1 MSEIVLA
8 IETSQREGGVALRD
22 AAGAMQTEP
31 IAESR
36 RHDDD
41 LMPAIDRLCR
51 RASVKPRAVGA
62 VAVSIG
68 PGGFTGLRIAVSTAK
83 VLGLALGARI
93 VAVPSAEVAI
103 QAVSRDEA
111 EHGEILVALASKR
124 ESFWATR
131 FRFSDDRWTAADTGG
146 LVDASTFS
154 LERITAL
161 VADRYL
167 PALAAERAEAA
178 GVHRLPLRLD
188 PIACLQAGLSRLE
201 AGESTHPHHLSPL
214 YPRQPEAVTLWERR
228 SGR

>member
-22 AAGAMQTEP
+22 ATGMIHVEP
-31 IAESR
+31 IAGSR

-51 RASVKPRAVGA
+51 RAAVRPRDLDA

-83 VLGLALGARI
+83 VFGLSLGARI

-103 QAVSRDEA
+103 QAVPPSEA
-111 EHGEILVALASKR
+111 ECGGIIVALASKR
-124 ESFWATR
+124 ETFWVTR
-131 FRFSDDRWTAADTGG
+131 FRFLDDRWAAVGRGG

-154 LERITAL
+154 LEHVAAL

-167 PALAAERAEAA
+167 PARAAERAEVA
-178 GVHRLPLRLD
+178 GIRRLPLRLE
-188 PIACLQAGLSRLE
+188 PAACLHAGLSRLVT
-201 AGESTHPHHLSPL
+201 GEVTTPHHLRPL

-228 SGR
+228 SGG